1 VIANTEKLR
10 EALNE
15 EKEPEVRWK
24 LSFISLVA
32 AGMKLEAAI
41 AYFGIGIATGYK
53 WIRRWNSEGVEGL
66 RRKKIP
72 GRPPKL
78 STEELE
84 ELKRILKAKPYWS
97 VKEVMRLVK
106 ELFRVNYSD
115 EQIRRILV
123 EKWGMNYAKPFVRD
137 YRRPKNAEDIFAE
150 RMEGAIK
157 NLRDKGYKDEDIVIG
172 FLDEAS
178 PQNQANTV
186 RVLSFGK
193 PKIFKKYRQDES

>member
-1 VIANTEKLR
+1 MIANAEKLR
-10 EALNE
+10 QALDE
-15 EKEPEVRWK
+15 EKETEVMWK

-32 AGMKLEAAI
+32 GGMKLEAAI
-41 AYFGIGIATGYK
+41 VHFGIGIATGYK
-53 WIRRWNSEGVEGL
+53 WIRRWNNEGVEGL
-66 RRKKIP
+66 KRRKIP

-78 STEELE
+78 SMEELE
-84 ELKRILKAKPYWS
+84 GLKRILKAKPYWS

-123 EKWGMNYAKPFVRD
+123 EKLGMNYAKPFVRD
-137 YRRPKNAEDIFAE
+137 YRRPKDAEDIFAK
-150 RMEGAIK
+150 RIEGAIK
-157 NLRDKGYKDEDIVIG
+157 NLRDKGYKDEEIVIG

-193 PKIFKKYRQDES
+193 PRIFKKYGQDES

>member
-1 VIANTEKLR
+1 VIANAEKLR
-10 EALNE
+10 QALDE

-32 AGMKLEAAI
+32 GGMKLETAI
-41 AYFGIGIATGYK
+41 AHFGIGIATGYK
-53 WIRRWNSEGVEGL
+53 WIRRWNNEGVEGL
-66 RRKKIP
+66 KRRKIP

-78 STEELE
+78 SIEELD

-106 ELFRVNYSD
+106 ELFGVSYSD

-123 EKWGMNYAKPFVRD
+123 ENLGMNYAKPFVRD
-137 YRRPKNAEDIFAE
+137 YRRPKDAEDILAE

-157 NLRDKGYKDEDIVIG
+157 NLKAKGYKDEDIVIG

-178 PQNQANTV
+178 SQNQANTV
-186 RVLSFGK
+186 KVLSFGK
-193 PKIFKKYRQDES
+193 PRIFKKYGQDES

>member
-1 VIANTEKLR
+1 MIANLENLR
-10 EALNE
+10 EVLNE

-24 LSFISLVA
+24 LSFINLVA
-32 AGMKLEAAI
+32 GGMVVKEVT

-53 WIRRWNSEGVEGL
+53 WIRRWNSEGKEGL
-66 RRKKIP
+66 RRRKIP

-78 STEELE
+78 SEKELK
-84 ELKRILKAKPYWS
+84 ELKRILKAKPYWR
-97 VKEVMRLVK
+97 VKEVMKLVK
-106 ELFRVNYSD
+106 ELFGVNYSG

-123 EKWGMNYAKPFVRD
+123 ERLGMNYAKPFVGD
-137 YRRPKNAEDIFAE
+137 YRRPKDAEDILAE

-157 NLRDKGYKDEDIVIG
+157 NLKHKSHQDEDRVIG

-193 PKIFKKYRQDES
+193 PRTSKKYGQNES

>member
-1 VIANTEKLR
+1 MVANVEKLR

-15 EKEPEVRWK
+15 EKDPEVMWK

-32 AGMKLEAAI
+32 GGMKLEGAI
-41 AYFGIGIATGYK
+41 AHFGIGIATGYK
-53 WIRRWNSEGVEGL
+53 WVRRWNSEGVEGL

-84 ELKRILKAKPYWS
+84 ELRRVLKAKPYWS
-97 VKEVMRLVK
+97 VKEVMRLIK

-123 EKWGMNYAKPFVRD
+123 EKLGMNYAKPFVRD
-137 YRRPKNAEDIFAE
+137 YRRPKDAEVILAE
-150 RMEGAIK
+150 RVEGAIK
-157 NLRDKGYKDEDIVIG
+157 NLKDRGYKDEDIVIG

-193 PKIFKKYRQDES
+193 PRIFKKYGQDES